1 MISILPRLQFDRCPV
16 SYSLAQPLD
25 KVADSA
31 ERHGLVTVT
40 IWGWRLRLTL
50 SRFSVTFDV
59 LFKHATGTK
68 SLHVSLRH
76 DDLVWQC
83 FNRCGSRICTYARYS
98 RTCRGTR
105 VARNSVLR
113 VMMGLGNVD
122 AIRDVRQ

>member
-1 MISILPRLQFDRCPV
+1 MICILPRLQFDRCPV

-31 ERHGLVTVT
+31 ERHGLVTAT

-76 DDLVWQC
+76 DDLVWQR

-98 RTCRGTR
+98 RTWRGTR
-105 VARNSVLR
+105 VARQLCAPRNDK
-113 VMMGLGNVD
+113 LGNVD